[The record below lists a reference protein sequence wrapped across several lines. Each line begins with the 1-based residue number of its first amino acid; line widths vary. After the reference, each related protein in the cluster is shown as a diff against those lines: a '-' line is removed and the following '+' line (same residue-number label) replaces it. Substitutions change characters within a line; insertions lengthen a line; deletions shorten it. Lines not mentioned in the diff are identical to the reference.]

1 MLDKLTDEQKE
12 KIADLCEQINYI
24 FTEQDNGFT
33 EDNIDEYYR
42 SSLYKGVSG
51 VMYEL
56 GKLC

>member
-24 FTEQDNGFT
+24 FTEEDNGFT

-42 SSLYKGVSG
+42 SSLYKGISNI
-51 VMYEL
+51 MYKL
-56 GKLC
+56 GKWC